1 MFQHILISCYE
12 NVLLCCLKHDS
23 EMSKYR
29 LKYLVFLLLTTGK
42 CPDFSS
48 KMSSFVEV
56 NTVGNHPHVSFE
68 ILHLFVAN
76 TAGKCP
82 NVSFKILVYVDIFNS
97 TSGHFP
103 DVSISTFVATN
114 TVGKRPH
121 VLFCCHWLGWKCPDV
136 SLQISVS
143 VDINSAGRSP
153 NIFKMC

>member
-1 MFQHILISCYE
+1 MFRGLVE

-56 NTVGNHPHVSFE
+56 NMVGNHSHVSFE

-103 DVSISTFVATN
+103 DVSISTFVA
-114 TVGKRPH
+114 KRPH
-121 VLFCCHWLGWKCPDV
+121 VLFCCH
-136 SLQISVS
+136 
-143 VDINSAGRSP
+143 
-153 NIFKMC
+153 

>member
-1 MFQHILISCYE
+1 MLPQTRQR
-12 NVLLCCLKHDS
+12 NVKVS
-23 EMSKYR
+23 
-29 LKYLVFLLLTTGK
+29 LKYLVFLLLTSGK

-82 NVSFKILVYVDIFNS
+82 KVSFKILVYVDIFNS

-103 DVSISTFVATN
+103 DVSISTFVA
-114 TVGKRPH
+114 KRPH
-121 VLFCCHWLGWKCPDV
+121 VLFCCH
-136 SLQISVS
+136 
-143 VDINSAGRSP
+143 
-153 NIFKMC
+153 